1 MNAIEMA
8 DNYKSKLEKNKRNY
22 IANIV
27 SNDRRSLND
36 IVDSYITNFNGNRT
50 SSDYKQEYKNQL
62 SKRNDIQKDIQKSTY
77 EKGVQTTVTPFS
89 TQRNT
94 LPTQEQTEV
103 TKNKKFEITAG
114 QDKLG
119 QNKDIENKYQEIKKS
134 NEYKNQMK
142 KLEEQSNEVGY
153 AKYNYDKQRIAEDDI
168 GWYDKS
174 IGRLT
179 GGIGNLFDYNGGLIK
194 NENGDLKYLPTFNQ
208 MKHQKV
214 KENYKTGIGRFAGDV
229 LYESGKII
237 GSTAINQVLPG
248 VGSTMYF
255 GKMFVDSTNQ
265 AVSDGY
271 DTSSATMYGL
281 VNVGLEYGVGKM
293 LGSATK
299 GLTGG
304 KTGDYE
310 ELLKKTFTNIT
321 KKPKI
326 ANVLANAGSE
336 ATEEFVQEYLD
347 NISKL
352 LILDKNTN
360 IKDYASVF
368 LDGDV
373 LSDALYSA
381 AIGGVT
387 GGIIGTATGK
397 DSNVENKD
405 VNLYKTFKE
414 ELEETR
420 KNTTNKETI
429 NKIDTIISN
438 IDSTINNNSN
448 VNTNVDTITSQINE
462 YETLKEQNR
471 LTNEQEIELNELKNQ
486 LSAIQNQNT
495 GTSTSIKEEVNLPT
509 VQDIV
514 NQEKSSQSG
523 INLPVYNQQSSINNS
538 DKAILPTVNDF
549 NSSNI
554 NMLTSDIKVDMAK
567 INPEI
572 LNDIKGFKLGEPSIE
587 SYKGSYI
594 KTMLNEVGIKVPT
607 AMNYVSEVRPDMSFT
622 TTKDLTRQQYASI
635 GNALQKLRSV
645 DVTSVNNANYS
656 IPIGNYQYV
665 KSSNAN
671 INELRRTASMYLNNT
686 ARSNNTIRLLENI
699 IKDRNYIIRFNPNI
713 TNEQGVPVNGL
724 ITKENGKTIIELNP
738 NADNYVEF
746 LVVHEITHD
755 IATKEMKEL
764 ILDYAKQD
772 PEFEKS
778 LESLKERYKTND
790 VSDEVVADV
799 CGELF
804 GNREFIQS
812 VVEKKPNIFKK
823 ILNNIRRLAEKIK
836 GTGANE
842 YVSFVEKLK
851 IMWEDA
857 YYSNRSNLKDKMFSI
872 QQDSNGNKYVE
883 VDTDQDI
890 FEGVDEK
897 DYNKIA
903 KMYITDYLMGNTAL
917 ATDSNAI
924 IDSRSARKYTNPG
937 DRQRYFTE
945 KMKLSP
951 ELKNVLA
958 ISEKISE
965 SLPTKESTKYSKW
978 EYYKINFKINDQ
990 IFTGKVNIGI
1000 DTGGKKHFY
1009 EVNNIKKAS
1018 GISGISPNYPTG
1030 FSANNISQSNNNVN
1044 SDTSS
1049 TTKYSI
1055 PINKNNTQEL
1065 DNSSFSNDLNKY
1077 IFDND
1082 FYVQFKYEDKTKIT
1096 KTISELK
1103 SEKEKLDPDNNE
1115 DDWVKNYHLNTKI
1128 KALENGYNSEYDYLV
1143 GREKERLTK
1152 DYEFGKLTKQIE
1164 EKKRLEAKKN
1174 QLQQDIKESTP
1185 FKNAQYKIIQETNPM
1200 FDEEHVG
1207 IRSPKDIKTFE
1218 EVINDEDSFTWGD
1231 YSKEDAIRDLKKGTV
1246 TIYSSYPIKNGTFV
1260 STSYQQAL
1268 DYAGGDPTQVHSRKA
1283 SLNSIAWING
1293 DEGQY
1298 AKVYS
1303 ILPTKYS
1310 MSISETNIQKQND
1323 NFFLDEKTKQQ
1334 LRELDLELKK
1344 VKEQYNRMYYNDKKT
1359 RDAKIKG
1366 NAMRIA
1372 AEKRNVIQGDWLISV
1387 PGGLTQIELDNKIK
1401 KLKSNYIGKKVIV
1414 NDNKGKIIGVSFGR
1428 IGVKFENGE
1437 TSYVNPNDII
1447 SVDNIDD
1454 IIKEQTNK
1462 YNKLI
1467 SKNKNVKEW
1476 NEYLKDNFPSAGT
1489 KTKMSDIKL
1498 PIREDI
1504 KNDSKKSSILN
1515 PNEISKLTKEDANT
1529 TPILPKRRSIN
1540 KVNDGNSHFAK
1551 NIKDKV
1557 NMLNAEQKA
1566 EILSKEDIRYYDKE
1580 NTNKI
1585 LNSNENISKNFEL
1598 NYTPQ
1603 DPTKESTY
1611 DEPEKLAEIL
1621 KEKPNTIE
1629 EKDNWLK
1636 KLATIKFID
1645 KGYYVDKLARKVK
1658 NKELSSKYDYSLLSN
1673 GIANQIIGNGRVD
1686 EKGNKVGKGLYEIFE
1701 PIENSGL
1708 LDDFSRYI
1716 YHKHNIDRMSLQ
1728 NRFNEANKAVFGDA
1742 MTSDMSEKIVNEYET
1757 KYPEFESWADDIY
1770 EYNKANLE
1778 MLVKYGVLSKDSM
1791 EYYNKKYPHYVPT
1804 IREQTKTKTQMDFLL
1819 GKKASVNNPIKKAKG
1834 GNGNIIPL
1842 KDAMALRTMQ
1852 TVNSALRNNF
1862 GLELL
1867 NSIETEQIRNQENID
1882 NIVEEINSDELLAK
1896 SSETS
1901 PATLTVFDKG
1911 EKVTFDIS
1919 DEIYEALKPSNIK
1932 TFKFLNKLNNIRRG
1946 LLTEYNPTFMITNPL
1961 KDIQDG
1967 SINSKHPKLFIKNL
1981 PEAIKQ
1987 IKNNGQYKQLYIA
2000 NGGSYETYFNY
2011 NTGTNIAPS
2020 KLDKIAP
2027 LKKISEINEL
2037 IEMAPRLA
2045 EFISSIEAGDSIE
2058 TAMYNASEITTNF
2071 KRGGDITKTLDR
2083 NGVTF
2088 LNAGVQ
2094 GTTKQ
2099 VRNVQEARVEGIK
2112 GITRLAV
2119 RWTITGLVPT
2129 LLMNMIWGD
2138 DDDYEELSDYV
2149 KNNYYIIGKY
2159 DNGEFIRIP
2168 KGRVISVL
2176 QSFFQNALNGVEGK
2190 KMDLKGFADLI
2201 ENNLL
2206 PSDPN
2211 ESSLIAPIK
2220 QAINNETWYG
2230 GDLVPTRLQNLPNAE
2245 QYDETTDSISIWLGK
2260 MLNISPY
2267 KINYVLDQYAGAIG
2281 DYTLPYLTQAAE
2293 SGSDSFTG
2301 KLLAPIKDKFTV
2313 DSSLKNQNISDFYS
2327 LSEELTKKSN
2337 SSSATDEDI
2346 LKNKYIN
2353 SVKSEIS
2360 KLYAKKREIQ
2370 SSSLKDSEKYNK
2382 SKKIQ
2387 KEINELSKSA
2397 IYDYKNVVSYENYG
2411 KISDQEYYLN
2421 GKSEWIKVKDAEK
2434 EEINKLNMSDADK
2447 NKYFKTKVKIGVIR
2461 GNEEKESNI
2470 KHKEIADLVID
2481 SGLND
2486 NFKGY
2491 LYGKY
2496 YSSEKIIETVLN
2508 AKININEYIKFDS
2521 ETFESDYYTN
2531 GKTVPNSRKNKVIKY
2546 INSLNLS
2553 IPQKAMLIKMEYSS
2567 FKQYDNQIVKY
2578 VNNIDCSSYD
2588 KKVILKTIGFTSY
2601 DKDIINTINSK
2612 NISVEEKTKELEELG
2627 FKVRNGR
2634 VYTK

>member
-1 MNAIEMA
+1 MGYLFIANSNGSISKQKIEKKTKIIKNDDGTLDLKYSGMQRIKNSIKSTGNLVTKGAVKEAESQLDWMNKANSKVMSGAYNLLGRKDLSQRQTENSNDFIKKDLTQKLWNKTGLQNSLENQAINGSIIKKNNIGGQIAYGLGQQGVRIAEGALLSGGANIGKIDGLDKLSKFKKIGVQLAIDAPSNVAMYTSSYGSGYEQALREGATTKQAEKYAKGSAAVEFATEMMTGGIPGTNGKGFLDYGA
-8 DNYKSKLEKNKRNY
+8 EKVIDKISKKASSKVANIALKYGYHIVGEGFEEAMSEILNPYLKNATYSSNEKIDWNQVWNAAVVGGVIGGILEAPGTVSELKYNKINRDEKTQIQENNTSTTNNINQNINEKSHNINGENLEQIQSEIQQLEVLEKNN
-22 IANIV
+22 
-27 SNDRRSLND
+27 
-36 IVDSYITNFNGNRT
+36 
-50 SSDYKQEYKNQL
+50 
-62 SKRNDIQKDIQKSTY
+62 
-77 EKGVQTTVTPFS
+77 
-89 TQRNT
+89 
-94 LPTQEQTEV
+94 
-103 TKNKKFEITAG
+103 
-114 QDKLG
+114 
-119 QNKDIENKYQEIKKS
+119 
-134 NEYKNQMK
+134 
-142 KLEEQSNEVGY
+142 
-153 AKYNYDKQRIAEDDI
+153 
-168 GWYDKS
+168 
-174 IGRLT
+174 
-179 GGIGNLFDYNGGLIK
+179 
-194 NENGDLKYLPTFNQ
+194 
-208 MKHQKV
+208 
-214 KENYKTGIGRFAGDV
+214 
-229 LYESGKII
+229 
-237 GSTAINQVLPG
+237 
-248 VGSTMYF
+248 
-255 GKMFVDSTNQ
+255 
-265 AVSDGY
+265 
-271 DTSSATMYGL
+271 
-281 VNVGLEYGVGKM
+281 
-293 LGSATK
+293 
-299 GLTGG
+299 
-304 KTGDYE
+304 
-310 ELLKKTFTNIT
+310 NIT
-321 KKPKI
+321 KQ
-326 ANVLANAGSE
+326 
-336 ATEEFVQEYLD
+336 QEQY
-347 NISKL
+347 
-352 LILDKNTN
+352 
-360 IKDYASVF
+360 
-368 LDGDV
+368 
-373 LSDALYSA
+373 
-381 AIGGVT
+381 
-387 GGIIGTATGK
+387 
-397 DSNVENKD
+397 
-405 VNLYKTFKE
+405 
-414 ELEETR
+414 
-420 KNTTNKETI
+420 
-429 NKIDTIISN
+429 
-438 IDSTINNNSN
+438 
-448 VNTNVDTITSQINE
+448 
-462 YETLKEQNR
+462 
-471 LTNEQEIELNELKNQ
+471 LNELKKQ
-486 LSAIQNQNT
+486 LNYIQNQNT
-495 GTSTSIKEEVNLPT
+495 DTDFSLPTRENLPT

-523 INLPVYNQQSSINNS
+523 INLPAYKQQSNINNS

-554 NMLTSDIKVDMAK
+554 NIPTSDIKVDMAK
-567 INPEI
+567 ISPEI
-572 LNDIKGFKLGEPSIE
+572 LNDIKGFKLGDPSIE

-622 TTKDLTRQQYASI
+622 TTKDLTRQQYSSI
-635 GNALQKLRSV
+635 SNALQKLRSI

-686 ARSNNTIRLLENI
+686 ARSNNTIKLLENI
-699 IKDRNYIIRFNPNI
+699 IKDRNYIIRFNSNI

-764 ILDYAKQD
+764 ILDYAKQN

-823 ILNNIRRLAEKIK
+823 ILNNIRKLAEKIK

-842 YVSFVEKLK
+842 YVNFVEKLK
-851 IMWEDA
+851 EMWEDA
-857 YYSNRSNLKDKMFSI
+857 YYSNKSNLKKTEYMMTGIKGARNAIKNDSYNQFLNDNYNKALIYKKNNIENEQIRRRTGWF
-872 QQDSNGNKYVE
+872 QDSKGDWK
-883 VDTDQDI
+883 
-890 FEGVDEK
+890 FELSDDEA
-897 DYNKIA
+897 KI
-903 KMYITDYLMGNTAL
+903 
-917 ATDSNAI
+917 
-924 IDSRSARKYTNPG
+924 
-937 DRQRYFTE
+937 
-945 KMKLSP
+945 
-951 ELKNVLA
+951 
-958 ISEKISE
+958 
-965 SLPTKESTKYSKW
+965 
-978 EYYKINFKINDQ
+978 
-990 IFTGKVNIGI
+990 
-1000 DTGGKKHFY
+1000 
-1009 EVNNIKKAS
+1009 IKKLE
-1018 GISGISPNYPTG
+1018 
-1030 FSANNISQSNNNVN
+1030 
-1044 SDTSS
+1044 
-1049 TTKYSI
+1049 
-1055 PINKNNTQEL
+1055 KNNTYQLKEILDHNDLYEMYPNLKNNKVKFTDFGIRTDENGKKYIKKGRINNITNTISLNNELISKGNDAVLDTLIHEIQHRIQKIEKFTQGTTSAIGFENYQNNFGEKEARDTSNRRKMNYETRLKTPPISSLTDNIIDKNKNKWYSLNEVEQDVQENNTISSQNVSENIYSRGKLGRNTKGQEL
-1065 DNSSFSNDLNKY
+1065 ENSSFYLEKYKQKQLDIIKSNNPV
-1077 IFDND
+1077 ND
-1082 FYVQFKYEDKTKIT
+1082 D
-1096 KTISELK
+1096 
-1103 SEKEKLDPDNNE
+1103 
-1115 DDWVKNYHLNTKI
+1115 YHTW
-1128 KALENGYNSEYDYLV
+1128 
-1143 GREKERLTK
+1143 
-1152 DYEFGKLTKQIE
+1152 
-1164 EKKRLEAKKN
+1164 
-1174 QLQQDIKESTP
+1174 
-1185 FKNAQYKIIQETNPM
+1185 
-1200 FDEEHVG
+1200 
-1207 IRSPKDIKTFE
+1207 IRNVEDIKTLE
-1218 EVINDEDSFTWGD
+1218 ETINDSDWSGYDEYNPDLSRQDIENAIDSG
-1231 YSKEDAIRDLKKGTV
+1231 KITV
-1246 TIYSSYPIKNGTFV
+1246 YSSYPIKQGIFV
-1260 STSYQQAL
+1260 SPSKMEAESYSSNGKVYSKEVNINDVAWI
-1268 DYAGGDPTQVHSRKA
+1268 DPTQ
-1283 SLNSIAWING
+1283 
-1293 DEGQY
+1293 GQY
-1298 AKVYS
+1298 AKVYDV
-1303 ILPTKYS
+1303 LPTKYS
-1310 MSISETNIQKQND
+1310 QST
-1323 NFFLDEKTKQQ
+1323 
-1334 LRELDLELKK
+1334 
-1344 VKEQYNRMYYNDKKT
+1344 
-1359 RDAKIKG
+1359 
-1366 NAMRIA
+1366 
-1372 AEKRNVIQGDWLISV
+1372 
-1387 PGGLTQIELDNKIK
+1387 
-1401 KLKSNYIGKKVIV
+1401 
-1414 NDNKGKIIGVSFGR
+1414 
-1428 IGVKFENGE
+1428 
-1437 TSYVNPNDII
+1437 
-1447 SVDNIDD
+1447 
-1454 IIKEQTNK
+1454 
-1462 YNKLI
+1462 
-1467 SKNKNVKEW
+1467 KEW

-1515 PNEISKLTKEDANT
+1515 PNEISKLTKENT
-1529 TPILPKRRSIN
+1529 
-1540 KVNDGNSHFAK
+1540 K
-1551 NIKDKV
+1551 N
-1557 NMLNAEQKA
+1557 
-1566 EILSKEDIRYYDKE
+1566 
-1580 NTNKI
+1580 
-1585 LNSNENISKNFEL
+1585 
-1598 NYTPQ
+1598 
-1603 DPTKESTY
+1603 ES
-1611 DEPEKLAEIL
+1611 EKLAEIL
-1621 KEKPNTIE
+1621 REKPTTIE
-1629 EKDNWLK
+1629 EKDNWLR

-1645 KGYYVDKLARKVK
+1645 KGYYVDKLARKVQ

-1708 LDDFSRYI
+1708 LDDFSKYM

-1728 NRFNEANKAVFGDA
+1728 NRFNEANKAVFGDS
-1742 MTSDMSEKIVNEYET
+1742 MTSDMSEKIVNEYEN
-1757 KYPEFESWADDIY
+1757 KYPEFESWANDIY
-1770 EYNKANLE
+1770 EYNNANLE

-1819 GKKASVNNPIKKAKG
+1819 GKKASVNNPVKKAKG

-1882 NIVEEINSDELLAK
+1882 NIVEEINSDDLLIK

-1911 EKVTFDIS
+1911 EKVTFEIS
-1919 DEIYEALKPSNIK
+1919 DEIYEALKPNNIK

-2119 RWTITGLVPT
+2119 RWTIAGLVPT

-2168 KGRVISVL
+2168 KGRVVSVL
-2176 QSFFQNALNGVEGK
+2176 QAFFQNALNGVEGK

-2370 SSSLKDSEKYNK
+2370 SSSLKDSEKYNQ
-2382 SKKIQ
+2382 SKEVQ
-2387 KEINELSKSA
+2387 NEINELSEKALDNYSKVELYDNYA
-2397 IYDYKNVVSYENYG
+2397 IINDKEYYKNNNDEWT
-2411 KISDQEYYLN
+2411 KID
-2421 GKSEWIKVKDAEK
+2421 
-2434 EEINKLNMSDADK
+2434 
-2447 NKYFKTKVKIGVIR
+2447 T
-2461 GNEEKESNI
+2461 
-2470 KHKEIADLVID
+2470 
-2481 SGLND
+2481 
-2486 NFKGY
+2486 
-2491 LYGKY
+2491 
-2496 YSSEKIIETVLN
+2496 TN
-2508 AKININEYIKFDS
+2508 AKYKTAKLITRYNDYLSYDNKIKELKKQYNS
-2521 ETFESDYYTN
+2521 S
-2531 GKTVPNSRKNKVIKY
+2531 NSRKIAIIKY
-2546 INSLNLS
+2546 VNSLDLT
-2553 IPQKAMLIKMEYSS
+2553 IPQKAMLIKMNYTSYSN
-2567 FKQYDNQIVKY
+2567 YNNQIINY
-2578 VNNIDCSSYD
+2578 INEQDISIDE
-2588 KKVILKTIGFTSY
+2588 KKEI
-2601 DKDIINTINSK
+2601 
-2612 NISVEEKTKELEELG
+2612 LEELG
-2627 FKVRNGR
+2627 FKVRNGK

>member
-1 MNAIEMA
+1 MGYLFIANSNGSISKQKIEKKTKIIKNDDGTLDLKYSGMQRIKNSIKSTGNLVTKGAVKEAESQLDWMNKANSKVMSGAYNLLGRKDLSQRQTENSNDFIKKDLTQKLWNKTGLQNSLENQAINGSIIKKNNIGGQIAYGLGQQGVRIAEGALLSGGANIGKIDGLDKLSKFKKIGVQLAIDAPSNVAMYTSSYGSGYEQALREGATTKQAEKYAKGSAAVEFATEMMTGGIPGTNGKGFLDYGA
-8 DNYKSKLEKNKRNY
+8 DKVIDKISKKASSKVANIALKYGYHIVGEGFEEAMSEILNPYLKNATYSSNEKIDWNQVWNAAVVGGVIGGILEAPGTVSELKYNKINRDEKSQIQENNTNTTNNINQNINDKSHNINGENLEQIQSEIQQLEVLEKNN
-22 IANIV
+22 
-27 SNDRRSLND
+27 
-36 IVDSYITNFNGNRT
+36 
-50 SSDYKQEYKNQL
+50 
-62 SKRNDIQKDIQKSTY
+62 
-77 EKGVQTTVTPFS
+77 
-89 TQRNT
+89 
-94 LPTQEQTEV
+94 
-103 TKNKKFEITAG
+103 
-114 QDKLG
+114 
-119 QNKDIENKYQEIKKS
+119 
-134 NEYKNQMK
+134 
-142 KLEEQSNEVGY
+142 
-153 AKYNYDKQRIAEDDI
+153 
-168 GWYDKS
+168 
-174 IGRLT
+174 
-179 GGIGNLFDYNGGLIK
+179 
-194 NENGDLKYLPTFNQ
+194 
-208 MKHQKV
+208 
-214 KENYKTGIGRFAGDV
+214 
-229 LYESGKII
+229 
-237 GSTAINQVLPG
+237 
-248 VGSTMYF
+248 
-255 GKMFVDSTNQ
+255 
-265 AVSDGY
+265 
-271 DTSSATMYGL
+271 
-281 VNVGLEYGVGKM
+281 
-293 LGSATK
+293 
-299 GLTGG
+299 
-304 KTGDYE
+304 
-310 ELLKKTFTNIT
+310 NIT
-321 KKPKI
+321 KQ
-326 ANVLANAGSE
+326 
-336 ATEEFVQEYLD
+336 QEQY
-347 NISKL
+347 
-352 LILDKNTN
+352 
-360 IKDYASVF
+360 
-368 LDGDV
+368 
-373 LSDALYSA
+373 
-381 AIGGVT
+381 
-387 GGIIGTATGK
+387 
-397 DSNVENKD
+397 
-405 VNLYKTFKE
+405 
-414 ELEETR
+414 
-420 KNTTNKETI
+420 
-429 NKIDTIISN
+429 
-438 IDSTINNNSN
+438 
-448 VNTNVDTITSQINE
+448 
-462 YETLKEQNR
+462 
-471 LTNEQEIELNELKNQ
+471 LNELKKQ
-486 LSAIQNQNT
+486 LNDIQNQNT
-495 GTSTSIKEEVNLPT
+495 DTGFSLPTRESLPT

-523 INLPVYNQQSSINNS
+523 INLPVYNQQSNINNS

-554 NMLTSDIKVDMAK
+554 NIPTSDIKVDMAK
-567 INPEI
+567 ISPEI
-572 LNDIKGFKLGEPSIE
+572 LNDIKGFKLGDPSIE

-607 AMNYVSEVRPDMSFT
+607 AMNYVSEVRPNMSFT
-622 TTKDLTRQQYASI
+622 TTKDLTRQQYSSI
-635 GNALQKLRSV
+635 SNALQKLRSI

-686 ARSNNTIRLLENI
+686 ARSNNTIKLLENI
-699 IKDRNYIIRFNPNI
+699 IKDRNYIIRFNSNI

-738 NADNYVEF
+738 NTDNYVEF

-823 ILNNIRRLAEKIK
+823 ILNNIRKLAEKIK

-842 YVSFVEKLK
+842 YVNFVEKLK
-851 IMWEDA
+851 EMWEDA
-857 YYSNRSNLKDKMFSI
+857 YYSNKSNLKKTEYMMTGIKGARNAIKNDSYNQFLNDNYNKALIYKKNNIENEQIRRRTGWF
-872 QQDSNGNKYVE
+872 QDSKGDWK
-883 VDTDQDI
+883 
-890 FEGVDEK
+890 FELSDDEA
-897 DYNKIA
+897 KI
-903 KMYITDYLMGNTAL
+903 
-917 ATDSNAI
+917 
-924 IDSRSARKYTNPG
+924 
-937 DRQRYFTE
+937 
-945 KMKLSP
+945 
-951 ELKNVLA
+951 
-958 ISEKISE
+958 
-965 SLPTKESTKYSKW
+965 
-978 EYYKINFKINDQ
+978 
-990 IFTGKVNIGI
+990 
-1000 DTGGKKHFY
+1000 
-1009 EVNNIKKAS
+1009 IKKLE
-1018 GISGISPNYPTG
+1018 
-1030 FSANNISQSNNNVN
+1030 
-1044 SDTSS
+1044 
-1049 TTKYSI
+1049 
-1055 PINKNNTQEL
+1055 KNNTYQLKEILDHNDLYEMYPNLKNNKVKFTDFGIRTDENGKKYIKKGRINNITNTISLNNELISKGNDAVLDTLIHEIQHRIQKIEKFTQGTTSAIGFENYQNNFGEKEARDTSNRRKMNYETRLKTPPISSLTDNIIDKNKNKWYSLNEVEQDVQENNTISSQNVSENIYSRGKLGRNTKGQEL
-1065 DNSSFSNDLNKY
+1065 ENSSFYLEKYKQKQLDIIKSNNPV
-1077 IFDND
+1077 ND
-1082 FYVQFKYEDKTKIT
+1082 D
-1096 KTISELK
+1096 
-1103 SEKEKLDPDNNE
+1103 
-1115 DDWVKNYHLNTKI
+1115 YHTW
-1128 KALENGYNSEYDYLV
+1128 
-1143 GREKERLTK
+1143 
-1152 DYEFGKLTKQIE
+1152 
-1164 EKKRLEAKKN
+1164 
-1174 QLQQDIKESTP
+1174 
-1185 FKNAQYKIIQETNPM
+1185 
-1200 FDEEHVG
+1200 
-1207 IRSPKDIKTFE
+1207 IRNVEDIKTLE
-1218 EVINDEDSFTWGD
+1218 ETINDSDWSGYDEYNPDLSRQDIENAIDSG
-1231 YSKEDAIRDLKKGTV
+1231 KITV
-1246 TIYSSYPIKNGTFV
+1246 YSSYPIKQGIFV
-1260 STSYQQAL
+1260 SPSKMEAESYSSNGKVYSKEVNINDVAWI
-1268 DYAGGDPTQVHSRKA
+1268 DPTQ
-1283 SLNSIAWING
+1283 
-1293 DEGQY
+1293 GQY
-1298 AKVYS
+1298 AKVYDV
-1303 ILPTKYS
+1303 LPTKYS
-1310 MSISETNIQKQND
+1310 QST
-1323 NFFLDEKTKQQ
+1323 
-1334 LRELDLELKK
+1334 
-1344 VKEQYNRMYYNDKKT
+1344 
-1359 RDAKIKG
+1359 
-1366 NAMRIA
+1366 
-1372 AEKRNVIQGDWLISV
+1372 
-1387 PGGLTQIELDNKIK
+1387 
-1401 KLKSNYIGKKVIV
+1401 
-1414 NDNKGKIIGVSFGR
+1414 
-1428 IGVKFENGE
+1428 
-1437 TSYVNPNDII
+1437 
-1447 SVDNIDD
+1447 
-1454 IIKEQTNK
+1454 
-1462 YNKLI
+1462 
-1467 SKNKNVKEW
+1467 KEW

-1515 PNEISKLTKEDANT
+1515 PNEISKLTKENT
-1529 TPILPKRRSIN
+1529 
-1540 KVNDGNSHFAK
+1540 K
-1551 NIKDKV
+1551 N
-1557 NMLNAEQKA
+1557 
-1566 EILSKEDIRYYDKE
+1566 
-1580 NTNKI
+1580 
-1585 LNSNENISKNFEL
+1585 
-1598 NYTPQ
+1598 
-1603 DPTKESTY
+1603 ES
-1611 DEPEKLAEIL
+1611 EKLAEIL
-1621 KEKPNTIE
+1621 REKPTTIE
-1629 EKDNWLK
+1629 EKDNWLR

-1645 KGYYVDKLARKVK
+1645 KGYYVDKLARKVQ

-1708 LDDFSRYI
+1708 LDDFSKYM

-1728 NRFNEANKAVFGDA
+1728 NRFNEANKAVFGDS
-1742 MTSDMSEKIVNEYET
+1742 MTSDMSEKIVNEYEN
-1757 KYPEFESWADDIY
+1757 KYPEFESWANDIY
-1770 EYNKANLE
+1770 EYNNANLE

-1804 IREQTKTKTQMDFLL
+1804 IREQTKTKNQMDFLL
-1819 GKKASVNNPIKKAKG
+1819 GKKASVNNPVKKAKG

-1882 NIVEEINSDELLAK
+1882 NIVEEINSDDLLIK

-1911 EKVTFDIS
+1911 EKVTFEIS
-1919 DEIYEALKPSNIK
+1919 DEIYEALKPNNIK

-2119 RWTITGLVPT
+2119 RWTIAGLVPT

-2168 KGRVISVL
+2168 KGRVVSVL
-2176 QSFFQNALNGVEGK
+2176 QAFFQNALNGVEGK

-2370 SSSLKDSEKYNK
+2370 SSSLKDSEKYNQ
-2382 SKKIQ
+2382 SKEVQ
-2387 KEINELSKSA
+2387 NEINELSEKALDNYSKVELYDNYA
-2397 IYDYKNVVSYENYG
+2397 IINDKEYYKNNNDEWT
-2411 KISDQEYYLN
+2411 KID
-2421 GKSEWIKVKDAEK
+2421 
-2434 EEINKLNMSDADK
+2434 
-2447 NKYFKTKVKIGVIR
+2447 T
-2461 GNEEKESNI
+2461 
-2470 KHKEIADLVID
+2470 
-2481 SGLND
+2481 
-2486 NFKGY
+2486 
-2491 LYGKY
+2491 
-2496 YSSEKIIETVLN
+2496 TN
-2508 AKININEYIKFDS
+2508 AKYKTAKLITRYNDYLSYDNKIKELKKQYNS
-2521 ETFESDYYTN
+2521 S
-2531 GKTVPNSRKNKVIKY
+2531 NSRKIAIIKY
-2546 INSLNLS
+2546 VNSLDLT
-2553 IPQKAMLIKMEYSS
+2553 IPQKAMLIKMNYTSYSN
-2567 FKQYDNQIVKY
+2567 YNNQIINY
-2578 VNNIDCSSYD
+2578 INEQDISIDE
-2588 KKVILKTIGFTSY
+2588 KKEI
-2601 DKDIINTINSK
+2601 
-2612 NISVEEKTKELEELG
+2612 LEELG
-2627 FKVRNGR
+2627 FKVRNGK